1 MHCDISSISSN
12 LKATLEISPE
22 EVAQCFRGVYLL
34 LTFSAMKR
42 WMGKKKKTKNKNLDE
57 QSELTW
63 IRLVHGLLFRVRG
76 AYKPARRGW
85 ATGLALLGQQLL
97 LHVTFNLS
105 SSSVASLHFIFYMNL
120 HVQRASK
127 VILLTCP
134 MTLFRLTEAF
144 SITSYYL

>member
-1 MHCDISSISSN
+1 MDG
-12 LKATLEISPE
+12 E
-22 EVAQCFRGVYLL
+22 G
-34 LTFSAMKR
+34 KR
-42 WMGKKKKTKNKNLDE
+42 TKNKNLGE

-63 IRLVHGLLFRVRG
+63 ICSVHGLLFGVGG

-85 ATGLALLGQQLL
+85 ATGLASLGQQLL

-105 SSSVASLHFIFYMNL
+105 SSSVASLHFIFYLNL

-134 MTLFRLTEAF
+134 DDVISAN
-144 SITSYYL
+144 